1 MPTRIFPTLPLK
13 LKLGGMQEIIG
24 DTSLGR
30 YSTNPR
36 IKIQCVENVN
46 MALEFIKQRGVPLT
60 NIGAEG
66 ELQWGIYMY

>member
-1 MPTRIFPTLPLK
+1 
-13 LKLGGMQEIIG
+13 MQEIIG

-66 ELQWGIYMY
+66 ELQ